1 MKTRIILII
10 LVLTIGL
17 NSFGQRK
24 KKDEQEPPMGTFV
37 SDAQFKD
44 FIPISPMDFE
54 QEVSIYNKATNSF
67 EKLSIKQLATDKT
80 KIITF
85 LPNET
90 VYSTVEKKDGSAE
103 VKYGPAS
110 ITAEAG
116 SYTVT
121 LDYAKFTTLKVVL
134 DDGKCA
140 GFTKVGIGMR
150 ITAKI
155 TTFEAGIDVSSLFGL
170 GIAAKMNKLKGQLS
184 IDIIGMESSQITDL
198 ITLPVDISE
207 ASVQT
212 ALQSLSAI
220 KSKIYDTQTNL
231 YPQIL
236 AIKNTNGS
244 CSVFDLLKQ
253 IDTDVAKSTKN
264 TSQQQTEQ
272 QKQQQLQQQQ
282 LQQQQL
288 QQQQQKKN

>member
-1 MKTRIILII
+1 MRTIAI
-10 LVLTIGL
+10 LTILTLTAGFT
-17 NSFGQRK
+17 SFGQKNK
-24 KKDEQEPPMGTFV
+24 KGEPEPPMGTFV

-54 QEVSIYNKATNSF
+54 QDVAIFNKTTGTLQT
-67 EKLSIKQLATDKT
+67 LSIRQLATDKT
-80 KIITF
+80 RIITF

-121 LDYAKFTTLKVVL
+121 LDYAKFTTLKVAL
-134 DDGKCA
+134 DSGKCA
-140 GFTKVGIGMR
+140 GFTKVGVGMR

-155 TTFEAGIDVSSLFGL
+155 TTFEAGLDVSSLFGL
-170 GIAAKMNKLKGQLS
+170 GIAAKLNQLKGQLS
-184 IDIIGMESSQITDL
+184 IDVIGMESSQITDL

-212 ALQSLSAI
+212 ALQSMSAI

-236 AIKNTNGS
+236 AIKNTNGK

-253 IDTDVAKSTKN
+253 IDPIGSNNIKTN
-264 TSQQQTEQ
+264 NGQQRQQQI
-272 QKQQQLQQQQ
+272 QQQQ
-282 LQQQQL
+282 PQIQQQQI
-288 QQQQQKKN
+288 QQQQPKNN